1 MNDTFKR
8 LKRTRMRL
16 AVICAATTVTG
27 LVVAP
32 AMGAPA
38 IRSNSSFAAKST
50 KTPALKIMAGIR
62 VFGGAMRARNGAVVQ
77 IFFTPSVVNVGTYTV
92 VARNY
97 DNTFGHFLSIN
108 GVTSKWMG
116 PGRGTAV
123 MKVTFKRPGLYTAT
137 IHIDGSE
144 RGGSALIKVVK

>member
-1 MNDTFKR
+1 MNHTFKR
-8 LKRTRMRL
+8 LKRTHMHL
-16 AVICAATTVTG
+16 AVICAATTMTG

-32 AMGAPA
+32 AMG
-38 IRSNSSFAAKST
+38 SDSSFAAKSKAT
-50 KTPALKIMAGIR
+50 QTPALKITAGIR
-62 VFGGAMRARNGAVVQ
+62 VWGGVRARNGALVQ

-97 DNTFGHFLSIN
+97 DDTFGHVLSIN
-108 GVTSKWMG
+108 GVTSRWMG

-137 IHIDGSE
+137 VHIDGAE
-144 RGGSALIKVVK
+144 RGGSAFLKVVE